1 MGGEGRGGGGVG
13 RGRKGEGGRGRE
25 GEGGKGRGRE
35 GGKGEREGKGEG
47 KGKGKRKGQ
56 FKPRCS
62 MTAAQ
67 LTMMTPDM
75 KASVMAMSTFTS
87 PQVAFPPAGTRS
99 FTSSMLPLVLLVLL
113 VSLYLPEHTAR
124 SGWAVSTLSMALA
137 IISCTTANVP
147 ASIFTRSASVKR
159 MNFYVYVSLTD

>member
-1 MGGEGRGGGGVG
+1 MG
-13 RGRKGEGGRGRE
+13 RGRKGEGGRGR
-25 GEGGKGRGRE
+25 
-35 GGKGEREGKGEG
+35 GERGGEGKGEG
-47 KGKGKRKGQ
+47 KGKGKREEHTMMLHDW
-56 FKPRCS
+56 S
-62 MTAAQ
+62 VTAQ

-99 FTSSMLPLVLLVLL
+99 FTSSMLSLVLLVLL

-147 ASIFTRSASVKR
+147 ASIFTRSTSVKWT
-159 MNFYVYVSLTD
+159 STCTCHLPTDTCLEVPNTA